1 MAFVCVLL
9 FVCVFCLLL
18 SLDSLL
24 CFVCLLLLCLL
35 NACKWLLKR
44 FYYVVRVFYRVNVFS
59 VLNRC
64 LLCSFV
70 YCVLVVLCCS
80 CFAVAC
86 DIALYALNAF
96 KRLLEAFI

>member
-1 MAFVCVLL
+1 MVC
-9 FVCVFCLLL
+9 
-18 SLDSLL
+18 
-24 CFVCLLLLCLL
+24 
-35 NACKWLLKR
+35 
-44 FYYVVRVFYRVNVFS
+44 VFYRVNVFS

-70 YCVLVVLCCS
+70 YRVLVVLCCS
-80 CFAVAC
+80 CSAVAC